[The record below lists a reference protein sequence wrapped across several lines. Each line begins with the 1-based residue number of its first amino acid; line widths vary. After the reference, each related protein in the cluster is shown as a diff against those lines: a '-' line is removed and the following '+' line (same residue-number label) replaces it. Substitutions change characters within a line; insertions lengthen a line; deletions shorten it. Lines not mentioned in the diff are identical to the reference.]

1 MSERSSIGQ
10 LVMRL
15 AAERPDW
22 IPVLRA
28 AVDVA
33 RRSEQFGGEFPGRRV
48 LQALGDQTGRPE
60 WRPGLRLLAAYG
72 LLEKSGE
79 STRGGRRAYWRMP
92 DRAGIEVAL
101 RQLDERPPAAQARG
115 QG

>member
-1 MSERSSIGQ
+1 MSEVGSTGQ

-22 IPVLRA
+22 VPVLRA
-28 AVDVA
+28 AVEVA
-33 RRSEQFGGEFPGRRV
+33 RRSEQFGGEFPGRGV
-48 LQALGDQTGRPE
+48 LQALEHQTGRPE

-92 DRAGIEVAL
+92 DRAGIEGAL
-101 RQLDERPPAAQARG
+101 RELDDRPPAAQAG
-115 QG
+115 SPG